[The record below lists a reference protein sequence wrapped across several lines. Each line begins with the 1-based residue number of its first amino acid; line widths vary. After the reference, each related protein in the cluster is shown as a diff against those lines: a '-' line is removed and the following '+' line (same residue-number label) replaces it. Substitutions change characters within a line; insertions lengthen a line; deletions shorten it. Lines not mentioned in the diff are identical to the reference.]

1 MRYYTF
7 HVGPMADLSVTATV
21 DDSAPDPGDT
31 VTYTITAKSAGPDQ
45 ADNTKVVVHLPAGV
59 TYASD
64 NAGSGDR
71 TDSYDSSTGVWAVGD
86 MAAPGEGETH
96 TTATLTLTATVADNA
111 ARGEALDTTVEIY
124 AIENIGTETHVREL
138 DPNADNNG
146 ATVTVTPPAVA
157 NKPPTFYVARAIAEN
172 SAAGTDV
179 GAVITAGDPNS
190 GDTLT
195 YTITGTG
202 ANLFTV
208 DTATGGAQVKV
219 AAGVNVNYE
228 DASHYDLVLNVSDGK
243 DAEGN
248 ADTAVDH
255 YVGLRVNVTD
265 VASETLAATLSAD
278 ATTET
283 VGGSVTFTALVTANP
298 SPTSW
303 LSFRYNAQN
312 DDADNPDLRQVNL
325 SSNVFTVTYATPS
338 HDRNYWVDIVRDEDG
353 DWDEPV
359 EQITTN
365 TVGIHWTAANSGS

>member
-1 MRYYTF
+1 
-7 HVGPMADLSVTATV
+7 MADLSVAATV
-21 DDSAPDPGDT
+21 DDSAPAPGDT
-31 VTYTITAKSAGPDQ
+31 VTYTVTATNQGPD
-45 ADNTKVVVHLPAGV
+45 AATATKVDVTLPTGL
-59 TYASD
+59 TYVSATPGA
-64 NAGSGDR
+64 NSG
-71 TDSYDSSTGVWAVGD
+71 TYDSATGVWTVGN
-86 MAAPGEGETH
+86 MAAPTTTGTGENQ
-96 TTATLTLTATVADNA
+96 TTTYATASLVVKATVDAGT
-111 ARGEALDTTVEIY
+111 RGQALETEAEIY
-124 AIENIGTETHVREL
+124 ATETIGSSTVREL
-138 DPNADNNG
+138 DPRTADNKAT
-146 ATVTVTPPAVA
+146 ATVTPAAEA
-157 NKPPTFYVARAIAEN
+157 NKPPAFYVARAIAEN
-172 SAAGTDV
+172 SAAGTNV